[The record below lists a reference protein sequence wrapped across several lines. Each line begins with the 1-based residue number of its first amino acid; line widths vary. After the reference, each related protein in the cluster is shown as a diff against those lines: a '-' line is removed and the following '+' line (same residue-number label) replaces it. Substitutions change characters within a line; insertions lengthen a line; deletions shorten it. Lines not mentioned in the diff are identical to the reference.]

1 MTDKDGNVD
10 ADFNDEFSYDV
21 DGQSDIVTFKDGVST
36 NLQKIKDGQTITI
49 KGLPQDKYYRV
60 VESANGS
67 YRTSYTLENLT
78 TVDTDGNET
87 NETDTFQMQ
96 QGKDAATGIVKFT
109 NEGKT
114 THFGFSKLI
123 EGPNAKADKDKEFSF
138 MMKIMNES
146 GALDTDFSGEIE
158 GIKHTGSGDANVTF
172 DFENGEAKEVIYS
185 DGSISDIKLKTG
197 ESYRNIKLP
206 ANVKVKVYENK
217 MASIPKFITRLAMV
231 TKMKPATRTR
241 TAGRPLARSART
253 TQRSNSSTAKWSTSL
268 NLKNWW
274 QEICRKDFKT
284 SSLKWKPTMMPLG
297 ML

>member
-21 DGQSDIVTFKDGVST
+21 DGQSDVVTFKDGVST

-60 VESANGS
+60 VESADGS

-138 MMKIMNES
+138 MMRIMNES

-158 GIKHTGSGDANVTF
+158 GIKHTSNGDANVTF
-172 DFENGEAKEVIYS
+172 DFENGEANEVIYS
-185 DGSISDIKLKTG
+185 DGSTSDIKLKTA
-197 ESYRNIKLP
+197 K
-206 ANVKVKVYENK
+206 
-217 MASIPKFITRLAMV
+217 
-231 TKMKPATRTR
+231 ATET
-241 TAGRPLARSART
+241 LSC
-253 TQRSNSSTAKWSTSL
+253 QLTS
-268 NLKNWW
+268 K
-274 QEICRKDFKT
+274 
-284 SSLKWKPTMMPLG
+284 
-297 ML
+297 